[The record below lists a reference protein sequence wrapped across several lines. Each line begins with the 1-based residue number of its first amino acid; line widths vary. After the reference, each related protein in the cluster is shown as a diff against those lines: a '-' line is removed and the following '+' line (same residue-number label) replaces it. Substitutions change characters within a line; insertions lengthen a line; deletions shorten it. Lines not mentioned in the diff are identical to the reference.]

1 MIADQFRPLKAL
13 QLPQIVAMA
22 RKAAMKRPSDL
33 EVMLHCWGEA
43 SLRHAKLTVL
53 MELQALFDQV
63 TLVGPQRFNIGGIEP
78 PDWFLDA
85 FETARSLPKG
95 NARPGIYRVYVLLLR
110 GQAGGSDGTL
120 GLYVGESHLKAQA
133 RLSQHLE
140 GVNHS
145 RPVQRFGVAALPSFT
160 PHLVK
165 LSRDDSK
172 RLEAELAEALRGTL
186 SRCRVSPSRVQ
197 GGH

>member
-1 MIADQFRPLKAL
+1 M
-13 QLPQIVAMA
+13 PQIVAMA

-53 MELQALFDQV
+53 MELRSLFDLV
-63 TLVGPQRFNIGGIEP
+63 TLVRPERFKIGGVEP
-78 PDWFLDA
+78 ADWLLDA

-95 NARPGIYRVYVLLLR
+95 DVRPGIYRVYVLLLR
-110 GQAGGSDGTL
+110 GQAGGSDGAL
-120 GLYVGESHLKAQA
+120 GLYVGESHLKPQA
-133 RLSQHLE
+133 RLMQHLE

-145 RPVQRFGVAALPSFT
+145 RPAQRFGVAALRSFT

-165 LSRDDSK
+165 LSREDSM
-172 RLEAELAEALRGTL
+172 RLEAELAEALRATFL
-186 SRCRVSPSRVQ
+186 RFRLSPSRVQ